1 MYIIAIADCVDEGAY
16 GVVDECGEKALCF
29 FEDED
34 DAIRYAGLLE
44 ADDFPEMEV
53 VEVEDEIAIETCENY
68 NYHYV
73 IVNPN
78 EFVIP
83 PKQNVEYS
91 ENKI

>member
-1 MYIIAIADCVDEGAY
+1 MYIIAIAGYVEEGAY
-16 GVVDECGEKALCF
+16 GVMDDCGETALYF

-44 ADDFPEMEV
+44 ADDSPEMQV

-73 IVNPN
+73 IVTSD

-83 PKQNVEYS
+83 PKHNVEYS